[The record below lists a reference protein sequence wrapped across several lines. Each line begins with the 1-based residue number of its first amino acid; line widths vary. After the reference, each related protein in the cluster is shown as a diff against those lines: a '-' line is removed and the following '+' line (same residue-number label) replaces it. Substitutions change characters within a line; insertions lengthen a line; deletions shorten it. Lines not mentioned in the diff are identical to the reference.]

1 MINNNLMKQRKQLM
15 LLITFL
21 LVFFVGSSQ
30 QNFQGKVIYK
40 VAMENLDY
48 SFIEKDST
56 KSMDVKD
63 MTISILKNIKEAKA
77 ILKFTDTESL
87 FEPII
92 EMKKEGIEG
101 INLTAILAGKGKF
114 YVNNSL
120 KEYLYQK
127 DFMGDLFLITHQPI
141 KWQLSQ
147 EEKQIGNY
155 TCYKAT
161 TIKTVENRKGAFER
175 EITAWYTPQIPVNF
189 GPKEYNGLP
198 GLILELTQVK
208 LTFSAIKIEL
218 NTKEEIIIKKPTKGK
233 RVTEEEFRQIAKEAS
248 LSFFGRN

>member
-1 MINNNLMKQRKQLM
+1 MITNNLTKQRKQLM

-21 LVFFVGSSQ
+21 MMLYTVTSQ
-30 QNFQGKVIYK
+30 QNFQVKVIYK
-40 VAMENLDY
+40 ITMEDLDY

-56 KSMDVKD
+56 KSMEMKN
-63 MTISILKNIKEAKA
+63 MAISILKNIKDAEAV
-77 ILKFTDTESL
+77 LNFTATESL
-87 FEPII
+87 YEPIKK
-92 EMKKEGIEG
+92 MKKEGIG
-101 INLTAILAGKGKF
+101 GVNLTATLSGKGKF

-127 DFMGDLFLITHQPI
+127 DFMGDLFLVAHQPI
-141 KWQLSQ
+141 KWRLSQ

-161 TIKTVENRKGAFER
+161 TIKTIENGRGTFER

-218 NTKEEIIIKKPTKGK
+218 NTKEEIIIKKLTKGK
-233 RVTEEEFRQIAKEAS
+233 KVTEEDFKKITKEAS
-248 LSFFGRN
+248 SNIFGRN

>member
-77 ILKFTDTESL
+77 ILKFTASESL

-101 INLTAILAGKGKF
+101 INLTAILAGKGNF

-127 DFMGDLFLITHQPI
+127 DFMGDLFLVAHQPI

-161 TIKTVENRKGAFER
+161 TIKTFENRRGTFER

-189 GPKEYNGLP
+189 GPMEYNGLP

-233 RVTEEEFRQIAKEAS
+233 KVTEAVFKKITKEAAS
-248 LSFFGRN
+248 SIFGGN